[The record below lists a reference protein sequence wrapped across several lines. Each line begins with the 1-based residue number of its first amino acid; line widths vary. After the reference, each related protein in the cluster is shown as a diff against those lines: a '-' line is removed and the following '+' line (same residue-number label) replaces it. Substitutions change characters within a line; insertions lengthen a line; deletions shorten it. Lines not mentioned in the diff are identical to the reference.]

1 MLTVSICRQT
11 AKMAVSCQHSCAAV
25 QLDGETARAAGMGM
39 IRQRQATDQQKS
51 FVQYLVRENKKPTE
65 AARMAG
71 YLHPKQSAYDLTR
84 NPSVMLLIRQARQTL
99 YQTDLANLAADTLR
113 VVMVDPDAPASA
125 KVSAARTALELAG
138 DLNKNGDG
146 AADGRSLAEMTP
158 DQLASMI
165 DRWEAE
171 RADMAKDVT
180 AAQNDE

>member
-1 MLTVSICRQT
+1 
-11 AKMAVSCQHSCAAV
+11 
-25 QLDGETARAAGMGM
+25 MGM
-39 IRQRQATDQQKS
+39 IRQRQATDQQKG
-51 FVQYLVRENKKPTE
+51 FVSYLVAENKKPTE
-65 AARMAG
+65 AARLAG
-71 YLHPKQSAYDLTR
+71 YAYPKQAAYELTR

-146 AADGRSLAEMTP
+146 AVDGRSLAEMTP

-171 RADMAKDVT
+171 RADIAKDVT
-180 AAQNDE
+180 TAPNDE